1 MMNTEYK
8 VYIYAFLS
16 RVMSDMPDTRFIS
29 DLKNNS
35 DLLETIGQDTTD
47 WILSHNEETLKNE
60 LNADFSSLF
69 LLHSQPIESFI
80 LDAKNESLVGLQNPV
95 MLFYFQ
101 HGFEINMDQTQLMAP
116 DHLSLEF
123 AFMQTLV
130 QRDEKK
136 VQFEF
141 LDQHLMNW
149 VIPFM
154 LGMKSSASTPFY
166 RDICDLIAEFLSS
179 EYDYLKTLELSNF
192 QEDTHEKKQ
201 NSERN

>member
-1 MMNTEYK
+1 
-8 VYIYAFLS
+8 
-16 RVMSDMPDTRFIS
+16 MSDMPDTRFIS